1 MTDSSQYPPDS
12 GGSSSQSPASTF
24 KPDQWQPWL
33 PWAPKAPP
41 PMSVPPAQAPAPSP
55 AGVVSN
61 PGHSIALPPQPA
73 VVVVVVVPVPVPA
86 DAGSRPAVGAGVP
99 AGGAGAR
106 PRSGGVGRP
115 VYAMAAA
122 GASLAAAAAV
132 ALLVLCYR
140 SSSVVTV
147 RPWATGL
154 SGQLQKA
161 FVTGVPSLKRSELEA
176 ACEDFSNVIGSL
188 SDYMVYKGTLSTGVE
203 IAVVSTTKNSAK
215 EWSKHCESQFR
226 KKVQNKINAATL
238 RLSIRYT
245 CLLSMKLVTNQLTS
259 IAREVIY

>member
-1 MTDSSQYPPDS
+1 
-12 GGSSSQSPASTF
+12 
-24 KPDQWQPWL
+24 
-33 PWAPKAPP
+33 
-41 PMSVPPAQAPAPSP
+41 
-55 AGVVSN
+55 
-61 PGHSIALPPQPA
+61 
-73 VVVVVVVPVPVPA
+73 VPA

-245 CLLSMKLVTNQLTS
+245 CLLSIKLVTNQLTS
-259 IAREVIY
+259 IARVVIY

>member
-1 MTDSSQYPPDS
+1 
-12 GGSSSQSPASTF
+12 
-24 KPDQWQPWL
+24 
-33 PWAPKAPP
+33 
-41 PMSVPPAQAPAPSP
+41 MSVPPAQAPAPSP

-61 PGHSIALPPQPA
+61 SAHSIALPPQPA
-73 VVVVVVVPVPVPA
+73 V
-86 DAGSRPAVGAGVP
+86 AVGAGVP

-115 VYAMAAA
+115 VYAIAAA

-226 KKVQNKINAATL
+226 KKVQNKINETVHP
-238 RLSIRYT
+238 IYV
-245 CLLSMKLVTNQLTS
+245 LVHHETS
-259 IAREVIY
+259 NKSADFNS